1 MVGIKCLD
9 GIILGAEKLVF
20 SKLLVEGTN
29 KRIYNVDNTIGCV
42 LGGRVPDGRNVMTR
56 ARQES
61 SEYLKQFSMMGIG
74 CGCHGRITLT
84 DMDTIEKSNLNQLY
98 LHLFYNKL
106 FSLFLL

>member
-9 GIILGAEKLVF
+9 GVILGAEKLVF

-61 SEYLKQFSMMGIG
+61 SEYLKQFSIP
-74 CGCHGRITLT
+74 ITGKILA
-84 DMDTIEKSNLNQLY
+84 DRVGLY
-98 LHLFYNKL
+98 VHHYTL
-106 FSLFLL
+106 